1 MNILFLNPPF
11 KGRFSRTS
19 RSPAIAKGGTLYYPI
34 WLAYSAGVAEQN
46 GHCIKL
52 IDAPAEKLDLD
63 DVFRQMDG
71 FKPDLAVV
79 DTSTPSIYNDIE
91 IAGKLKNKYSNCFI
105 LLVGTHPSALPEET
119 LEVDDQIDGVALA
132 EYDYTVRDLA
142 KALKERTP
150 LAEIEGLAFRQNGV
164 VIQNKPRDKITNL
177 DDIPFVSSIYKRH
190 LNKDNYF
197 FAAARH
203 PMVMIMTGRGC
214 PHKCFFC
221 VYPQVFHGRFY
232 RVRSPENV
240 VDEFQYIADNFRNV
254 KEIGIEDDCFAA
266 NPKRVKKICD
276 LLIERQIKIPWYCNV
291 RGDVD
296 YTLLKRMKMAGC
308 RLVTVGFESGCQE
321 ILDRMNK
328 GESIERY
335 LQFARDAKKA
345 GILVHG
351 CIMTGNPGDTQE
363 TLAKSYEFA
372 KKINCDSMQFYPLYV
387 YPGTE
392 AYDWAQENGYLKT
405 NDFSEWLTEDG
416 HHNCVIETP
425 DFTSREMVRQCDDY
439 LKRYHLRPQ
448 YLFMKS
454 VQAIRS
460 PAEGHRSM
468 KSAKTLLFKMVND
481 PLKKNCTV

>member
-46 GHCIKL
+46 GHRINL
-52 IDAPAEKLDLD
+52 IDAPAENLNLTDIFKLTE
-63 DVFRQMDG
+63 G

-91 IAGKLKNKYSNCFI
+91 IASKLKKRHPKCFT
-105 LLVGTHPSALPEET
+105 LLVGTHPSALPAKT
-119 LEVDDQIDGVALA
+119 IEVDDQIDGVALA

-142 KALKERTP
+142 KALEEKTP
-150 LAEIEGLAFRQNGV
+150 LTEVEGLAFRKNGV
-164 VIQNKPRDKITNL
+164 LIQNKNRDKITNL
-177 DDIPFVSSIYKRH
+177 DDIPFVSFAYKRH
-190 LNKDNYF
+190 LNTDNYF

-214 PHKCFFC
+214 PHRCFFC

-240 VDEFQYIADNFRNV
+240 VEEFQYIVNNFPQV
-254 KEIGIEDDCFAA
+254 KEIGIEDDCFTA
-266 NPKRVKKICD
+266 NPKRVKRICE
-276 LLIERQIKIPWYCNV
+276 LLIERKIKINWYCNV

-296 YTLLKRMKMAGC
+296 YPLLIIMKKAGC

-321 ILDRMNK
+321 ILDSMNK

-351 CIMTGNPGDTQE
+351 CIMTGNPGDSKE
-363 TLAKSYEFA
+363 TLAQSYEFA
-372 KKINCDSMQFYPLYV
+372 KRINCDSMQFYPLYV

-392 AYDWAQENGYLKT
+392 AYDWAKKKGYLRAKDFSDWLT
-405 NDFSEWLTEDG
+405 NDG
-416 HHNCVIETP
+416 YHNCVLDTP
-425 DFTSREMVRQCDDY
+425 NFSSQEMVRQCDDY
-439 LKRYHLRPQ
+439 LKRYHLRPK
-448 YLFMKS
+448 YLLMKS
-454 VQAIRS
+454 MQAIRS
-460 PAEGHRSM
+460 PSEGFRSL
-468 KSAKTLLFKMVND
+468 KSAKSLLHKIVND
-481 PLKKNCTV
+481 QLNMSGPV